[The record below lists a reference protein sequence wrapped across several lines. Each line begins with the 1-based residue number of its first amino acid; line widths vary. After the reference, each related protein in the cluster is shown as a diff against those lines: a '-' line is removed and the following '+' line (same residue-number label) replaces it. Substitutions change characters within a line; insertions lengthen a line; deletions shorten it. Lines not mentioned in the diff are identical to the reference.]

1 MRDLNETLIY
11 LKVVERG
18 SFTAAASELNLPKST
33 VSRKVQDLEK
43 RLGVQLLHRTT
54 RKLGIT
60 EAGSVYFDLCR
71 GIAGDLEV
79 AESAVSDLQ
88 GGPRGWLRI
97 GSPPTVASSWVAPLL
112 GRFHASYPEIRL
124 EMRSVEGQP
133 DLITQELDIALVAGD
148 LPDSSLAA
156 RRLASFRT
164 FLFASSEY
172 VEKYGDPEHPDGLSS
187 HRILALAAHRQGH
200 RFVWPL
206 TDGSRALGTDVEPFL
221 ICNDFAMLQGT
232 LLAGEG
238 LALACEFSMGEF
250 VRQGRVRKAM
260 GGWHGPTIDLH
271 AVFPRGHKLSPKV
284 RAFIDFLVEHLSPA
298 SPPIHR
304 ALPVREH

>member
-18 SFTAAASELNLPKST
+18 SFTAAASELKLPKST

-54 RKLGIT
+54 RKFGVT
-60 EAGSVYFDLCR
+60 EAGQVYFGLCR
-71 GIAGDLEV
+71 GIADDLEV
-79 AESAVSDLQ
+79 AESAVSRLQ

-97 GSPPTVASSWVAPLL
+97 GAPPTVATSWIAPLL
-112 GRFHASYPEIRL
+112 GSFHARYPEIRL
-124 EMRSVEGQP
+124 EMRSVEGVP
-133 DLITQELDIALVAGD
+133 DLITQELDIALVAGN

-164 FLFASSEY
+164 FLFASPRY
-172 VEKYGDPEHPDGLSS
+172 IQMHGDPAGPDELSA
-187 HRILALAAHRQGH
+187 HRMLVLASHRQGH

-206 TDGSRALGTDVEPFL
+206 SDGTRSLDVAVEPL
-221 ICNDFAMLQGT
+221 LVSNDFVMLHGP

-238 LALACEFSMGEF
+238 LVLACEFSMGEF
-250 VRQGRVRKAM
+250 ARSGRVCKAM
-260 GGWHGPTIDLH
+260 EAWHGPTIDLH
-271 AVFPRGHKLSPKV
+271 ALFPRGQKMSPKV
-284 RAFIDFLVEHLSPA
+284 RAFVDFLVEHLSPA
-298 SPPIHR
+298 SPPV
-304 ALPVREH
+304 APAVPVQEH

>member
-60 EAGSVYFDLCR
+60 EAGNVYFDLCR
-71 GIAGDLEV
+71 GITGELEL
-79 AESAVSDLQ
+79 AESAVSELQ

-97 GSPPTVASSWVAPLL
+97 GAPPTVANSWVAPLL
-112 GRFHASYPEIRL
+112 GRFHSRYPEIRL
-124 EMRSVEGQP
+124 DMRSVEGLP
-133 DLITQELDIALVAGD
+133 DLIAQELDIALVAGD

-156 RRLASFRT
+156 RRLASFKT
-164 FLFASSEY
+164 FLYASPRY
-172 VEKYGDPEHPDGLSS
+172 FQQHGDPTHPDDLSG

-200 RFVWPL
+200 RFVWPM
-206 TDGSRALGTDVEPFL
+206 TDGAQAVGVAVDPFL
-221 ICNDFAMLQGT
+221 ICNDFVMLHGP

-250 VRQGRVRKAM
+250 AREGRVRTAM
-260 GGWHGPTIDLH
+260 GSWHGPTIDLH
-271 AVFPRGHKLSPKV
+271 AVFPRGHNMSPKV

-298 SPPIHR
+298 SPPLR
-304 ALPVREH
+304 PVVPVQEH

>member
-60 EAGSVYFDLCR
+60 EAGTVYFDLCR
-71 GIAGDLEV
+71 GIAGDLEM

-97 GSPPTVASSWVAPLL
+97 GASPTVANSWIAPLL
-112 GRFHASYPEIRL
+112 GSFHARYPEIRL
-124 EMRSVEGQP
+124 EMRSVEGLP
-133 DLITQELDIALVAGD
+133 DLITQELDIALVAGE

-156 RRLASFRT
+156 RRLASFKT
-164 FLFASSEY
+164 FLFASPRY
-172 VEKYGDPEHPDGLSS
+172 VQQRGNPGHPDELSD

-200 RFVWPL
+200 RFIWPM
-206 TDGSRALGTDVEPFL
+206 TNGTQSLGVEVDPFL
-221 ICNDFAMLQGT
+221 ICNDFVMLHGP

-238 LALACEFSMGEF
+238 LALACEFSMSEF
-250 VRQGRVRKAM
+250 SRAGRVRIAM
-260 GGWHGPTIDLH
+260 GAWHGPMIDLH
-271 AVFPRGHKLSPKV
+271 AVFPRGHKMSPKV
-284 RAFIDFLVEHLSPA
+284 RAFIDFLVENLTPR
-298 SPPIHR
+298 SPPVR
-304 ALPVREH
+304 PVVPVREH